1 MVEIETDYLVIGAG
15 AAGMA
20 FTDELIAHC
29 DAEVVMVD
37 RRDQPGG
44 HWNDAYPFVRLHQ
57 ASANYGVNSRMLGT
71 NSIDATGLNAG
82 LYERATGAEVCDY
95 FRRVMEDQFLPS
107 GRVRF
112 LGMSDYVGDWS
123 REHAVTSRLTGRT
136 TTIRVRRRIVDSTY
150 LDVKV
155 PATHTPSFDID
166 PAARFFPV
174 GRLIDLAETPAGFTI
189 LGAGK
194 TAMDACT
201 WLMENGV
208 EPDRIRWVRPRDV
221 WIIDRAALQ
230 PLDLAVRTM
239 ETFARWVETLGRAGS
254 LPDLYRRL
262 EENDDLMRLDR
273 ECEPTIFRGPIL
285 TRTEIAGLRRI
296 ENVVRL
302 GRVRH
307 LGADRIVL
315 EKGEI
320 STSREEVHVDCTASG
335 FRSAPARPIFEPGR
349 ITIQSLIGGFTT
361 HGAALIGYIEA
372 TRSDDRERN
381 RLYPPLPQLALA
393 LDWVAMMR
401 GLLRSSELH
410 GPEADL
416 VAWSDR
422 SRLNL
427 TYGLSKHAG
436 DSRLSAALTRSAQ
449 WSAPALANAGTFL
462 ANRPGPITRAGA

>member
-1 MVEIETDYLVIGAG
+1 MVEIETDYLVVGAG

-20 FTDELIAHC
+20 FTDELIANS
-29 DAEVVMVD
+29 DADVVMVD

-44 HWNDAYPFVRLHQ
+44 HWNDAYPFVRLHH
-57 ASANYGVNSRMLGT
+57 ASANYGVNSRPLGT

-82 LYERATGAEVCDY
+82 LYERATGVEVCDY

-112 LGMSDYVGDWS
+112 LGMSEYVGDWS

-136 TTIRVRRRIVDSTY
+136 TVIRVRRRIVDSTY

-155 PATHTPSFDID
+155 PATHTPSFDVD
-166 PAARFFPV
+166 PAARFIPV
-174 GRLIDLAETPAGFTI
+174 GRLVDLAEAPAGFTI

-201 WLMENGV
+201 WLLENGV
-208 EPDRIRWVRPRDV
+208 EPDRIRWVRPREV
-221 WIIDRAALQ
+221 WILDRAALQ
-230 PLDLAVRTM
+230 PLGLVVPTM
-239 ETFARWVETLGRAGS
+239 ETFARWVETLGRAES
-254 LPDLYRRL
+254 PADLYRRL
-262 EENDDLMRLDR
+262 EENGDLIRLDR
-273 ECEPTIFRGPIL
+273 DFEPTVFRGPIL
-285 TRTEIAGLRRI
+285 TRAEIAGLRRI

-302 GRVRH
+302 GRVRR

-320 STSREEVHVDCTASG
+320 PTSRDEVHVDCTASG

-361 HGAALIGYIEA
+361 HNAALIGYVEA
-372 TRSDDRERN
+372 ARSDDRERN
-381 RLYPPLPQLALA
+381 RLCPPTPQLALA
-393 LDWVAMMR
+393 RDWVAMMR
-401 GLLRSSELH
+401 GVLRSSALH
-410 GPEADL
+410 DPEPDL

-427 TYGLSKHAG
+427 TCGLSKHAG
-436 DSRLSAALTRSAQ
+436 DPRVSAALSRWAE
-449 WSAPALANAGTFL
+449 WSAPALANAEAYL
-462 ANRPGPITRAGA
+462 A

>member
-1 MVEIETDYLVIGAG
+1 MAEMDTDYLVIGAG

-20 FTDELIAHC
+20 FTDELISHS
-29 DAEVVMVD
+29 DADVLMVD
-37 RRDQPGG
+37 RRDDPGG

-57 ASANYGVNSRMLGT
+57 GSANYGVNSRPLGT
-71 NSIDATGLNAG
+71 DSIDGTGLNAG

-95 FRRVMEDQFLPS
+95 FRRVMQDRFLPS

-123 REHAVTSRLTGRT
+123 REHVITSRLTGRT
-136 TTIRVRRRIVDSTY
+136 TTIRVRRRIVDTTY

-155 PATHTPSFDID
+155 PATHTPSFTVD
-166 PAARFFPV
+166 PAARFLPV
-174 GRLIDLAETPAGFTI
+174 GRLVDLAAPPSGFTI
-189 LGAGK
+189 FGAGK

-201 WLMENGV
+201 WLLENGV
-208 EPDRIRWVRPRDV
+208 EPDRIRWVRPREV
-221 WIIDRAALQ
+221 WIVDRAALQ
-230 PLDLAVRTM
+230 PLDLLVGTM
-239 ETFARWVETLGRAGS
+239 EALARWVETLGRAGS

-262 EENDDLMRLDR
+262 EESDDLIRLDR
-273 ECEPTIFRGPIL
+273 NFEPPVFRGPIL
-285 TRTEIAGLRRI
+285 TRPEIAGLRRI

-320 STSREEVHVDCTASG
+320 PTSRDEVHVDCTASG

-361 HGAALIGYIEA
+361 YNAALIAYVEA
-372 TRSDDRERN
+372 TRADDGERN
-381 RLYPPLPQLALA
+381 RLCPPMPQVALA
-393 LDWVAMMR
+393 IDWVGMMR
-401 GLLRSSELH
+401 GFLRSSALH

-416 VAWSDR
+416 AAWSDR
-422 SRLNL
+422 SRLSL
-427 TYGLSKHAG
+427 TYRLSEHAG
-436 DSRLSAALTRSAQ
+436 DPRLAAAMARWAE
-449 WSAPALANAGTFL
+449 WSAPALANAEAFL
-462 ANRPGPITRAGA
+462 A

>member
-1 MVEIETDYLVIGAG
+1 MDNIEVDYLVVGAG

-20 FTDELIAHC
+20 FTDELIAHS

-37 RRDQPGG
+37 RRDRPGG

-57 ASANYGVNSRMLGT
+57 ASANYGVNSRALGT
-71 NSIDATGLNAG
+71 NSIDAAGLNAG
-82 LYERATGAEVCDY
+82 FYERATGAEVCDY

-155 PATHTPSFDID
+155 PATHTPSFTID
-166 PAARFFPV
+166 PAARLLPI
-174 GRLIDLAETPAGFTI
+174 GRLVDLAEPPAGFTI

-208 EPDRIRWVRPRDV
+208 EPDRIRWVRPREV
-221 WIIDRAALQ
+221 WILDRASLQ
-230 PLDLAVRTM
+230 PLDLMVRSM
-239 ETFARWVETLGRAGS
+239 EIFARWLETLGRAKS

-262 EENDDLMRLDR
+262 EENGDLIRLDP
-273 ECEPTIFRGPIL
+273 EFEPTVFRGPIL
-285 TRTEIAGLRRI
+285 TQAEIAGLRRI
-296 ENVVRL
+296 KNVVRL
-302 GRVRH
+302 GGVRH

-320 STSREEVHVDCTASG
+320 ATSGEHVHVDCTASG

-361 HGAALIGYIEA
+361 YNAALVGYIEA

-381 RLYPPLPQLALA
+381 RLCPPTPQLALA
-393 LDWVAMMR
+393 PDWVAMVR
-401 GLLRSSELH
+401 GFLRSSALH

-416 VAWSDR
+416 AAWSDR

-436 DSRLSAALTRSAQ
+436 DRRLSAALARWAE
-449 WSAPALANAGTFL
+449 WSARALANADAFL
-462 ANRPGPITRAGA
+462 A

>member
-1 MVEIETDYLVIGAG
+1 MVHIETDYLVVGAG

-20 FTDELIAHC
+20 FVDELIAHS

-44 HWNDAYPFVRLHQ
+44 HWNDAYPFVRLHH
-57 ASANYGVNSRMLGT
+57 ASANYGVNSRPLGT
-71 NSIDATGLNAG
+71 NSIDVTGLNAG

-95 FRRVMEDQFLPS
+95 FRRVMEDLFLPT

-112 LGMSDYVGDWS
+112 LGMSDYAGDWS
-123 REHAVTSRLTGRT
+123 REHVVTSRLTGRT

-155 PATHTPSFDID
+155 PATHTPSFTVDS
-166 PAARFFPV
+166 AARFIPV
-174 GRLIDLAETPAGFTI
+174 GRLADLAEAPPGFTI

-201 WLMENGV
+201 WLLERGV
-208 EPDRIRWVRPRDV
+208 EPDRIRWVRPREV
-221 WIIDRAALQ
+221 WILDRAALQ
-230 PLDLAVRTM
+230 PLDLVVPTM
-239 ETFARWVETLGRAGS
+239 ETFARWAETLGRARS

-262 EENDDLMRLDR
+262 EENGDLIRLDR
-273 ECEPTIFRGPIL
+273 EVEPTVFRGAIL
-285 TRTEIAGLRRI
+285 TRAEVVELRRI
-296 ENVVRL
+296 ANVVRL
-302 GRVRH
+302 GRVCH

-320 STSREEVHVDCTASG
+320 PTSRDEVHVDCTASG
-335 FRSAPARPIFEPGR
+335 FRSAPARRIFEPGR

-361 HGAALIGYIEA
+361 YNAALIGYVEA

-381 RLYPPLPQLALA
+381 RLCPPMPQLALA
-393 LDWVAMMR
+393 VDWVAMMR
-401 GLLRSSELH
+401 GFLRSSALH
-410 GPEADL
+410 GAEADL
-416 VAWSDR
+416 ASWSDR

-436 DSRLSAALTRSAQ
+436 DARLAAALARLAK
-449 WSAPALANAGTFL
+449 WSSPALANAEAFL
-462 ANRPGPITRAGA
+462 G